1 MARRNVQRGYRV
13 LPVSYR
19 WHLRAAARRAR
30 GRRPENG
37 ALRPRMLEAG
47 DRAAVARAARSR
59 DFHVRVR
66 NRALKLTLHW
76 SSMAP

>member
-30 GRRPENG
+30 GERPENG
-37 ALRPRMLEAG
+37 ALGPRMLEAG

-59 DFHVRVR
+59 DFRVLVG
-66 NRALKLTLHW
+66 NRVLKLTLH
-76 SSMAP
+76 